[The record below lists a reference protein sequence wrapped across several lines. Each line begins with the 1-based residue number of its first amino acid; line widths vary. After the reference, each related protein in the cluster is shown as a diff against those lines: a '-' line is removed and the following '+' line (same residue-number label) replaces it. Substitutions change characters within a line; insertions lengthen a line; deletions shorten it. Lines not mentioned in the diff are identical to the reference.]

1 VSDFIFRLFAGWIKV
16 RAEGDDVESLVTSLV
31 TAGFRLWNLQPAETG
46 YTFYTTLSAK
56 SRIREYT
63 AVHSLDIHILQQGG
77 APIEWNRSRR
87 RPFLWVGL
95 ATAVGLIIYVTSR
108 IWVINAPTPGLSP
121 GARQQLVTVAEDAGL
136 RMGTVRNQINV
147 PKIRAAM
154 VKQLPQYSWIG
165 ISLHGMM
172 ATIQVVPLV
181 SRPQLHIYA
190 RIVASAPGQ
199 VTRIL
204 VYMGDPEVV
213 AGDWVKAGQ
222 TLIRGAVTAPMPLPE
237 GSEKKSVQ
245 DTIVTP
251 AEGDVWANVT
261 HRLTVF
267 QPLRQT
273 ISYPTGRKY
282 IRQFIWI
289 QDASP
294 WQYWGWQPVPF
305 AHYVEK
311 KEISPLRWEGVNLP
325 VKVLKIVYNETKT
338 KVRRLRPGQAVA
350 EATQRATSEM
360 TRKVAAL
367 GPVVQ
372 KSRQI
377 RRTQN
382 GVWVSIVWVVNQ
394 NIALPKDRNR

>member
-1 VSDFIFRLFAGWIKV
+1 MSDFIVRLFAGWIKV
-16 RAEGDDVESLVTSLV
+16 QAQGDDAQPLVTFLV
-31 TAGFRLWNLQPAETG
+31 STGFRLWSLQPTEAG
-46 YTFYTTLSAK
+46 YTFYTTLSAM
-56 SRIREYT
+56 SPIRAYMAE
-63 AVHSLDIHILQQGG
+63 HSLEVHILQQGG
-77 APIEWNRSRR
+77 APIEWNKSRR

-95 ATAVGLIIYVTSR
+95 LTAIVLVVYVTSR
-108 IWVINAPTPGLSP
+108 IWVIDASTPGLSLE
-121 GARQQLVTVAEDAGL
+121 ARQQLVTVAEDAGL
-136 RMGTVRNQINV
+136 GLGTVRSQIDL
-147 PKIRAAM
+147 PKIRAIVA
-154 VKQLPQYSWIG
+154 KQLPQYSWIG
-165 ISLHGMM
+165 ISLHGMV
-172 ATIQVVPLV
+172 AIIQVVPLV
-181 SRPQLHIYA
+181 SRPQLHIYS

-213 AGDWVKAGQ
+213 VGDRVKAGQ
-222 TLIRGAVTAPMPLPE
+222 TLIQGAVTAPIPLPE
-237 GSEKKSVQ
+237 GSEKKPGQ

-251 AEGDVWANVT
+251 AEGEVWANVT
-261 HRLTVF
+261 HRVTVF
-267 QPLRQT
+267 QPLRQS
-273 ISYPTGRKY
+273 ISYPTGKRYMRK
-282 IRQFIWI
+282 FIWI
-289 QDASP
+289 QDAAP

-305 AHYVEK
+305 HHYVEK
-311 KEISPLRWEGVNLP
+311 KEIYLLRWEGVNLP

-338 KVRRLRPGQAVA
+338 KVRRLQPGQAVA